1 MKIIK
6 PNWVKQEHKGIPLS
20 IFSIDIHPDGT
31 RFATGGQGN
40 DCGRVAIWNFSAV
53 ISTKVENDE
62 NQPKLLCQI
71 DSHLQCVNS
80 VRWSHAGNYL
90 ASAGDDKL
98 IMIWQLGG
106 RYQGHT
112 EHYRTVSTLRSHSG
126 DILDL
131 SWSHDDRYLASCS
144 IDNMIVI
151 WNAQRWPEIAKILK
165 GHCGLVKGVTWD
177 PIGKYLASQSAD
189 KTLRIWRISDWS
201 EEVCIKEPFEQCGDT
216 THVLRLSWSPEGQ
229 YLVSAQAMNNCG
241 SVAKIIERQD
251 WSFLRDFVGHRKA
264 IPCAR
269 FNPNMFK
276 FFAKPKKKKGQN
288 EAETNNKD
296 VKDSQRQK
304 FKTHC
309 ICALGSR
316 DRSISIWSTARQRP
330 LVVID
335 DVFGNS
341 VVDLSW
347 SRCGYQLLACSV
359 DGGVIC
365 FQFDPKELGSI
376 YDQEERVQFLQQLYG
391 NSLFSPT
398 NSIGN
403 KLIEDMDILLL
414 QQKDDKKNESSQNG
428 LSFNSDGSVKQLGNS
443 TNQND
448 SEQKKTVNT
457 TLLKSSTTSPSSS
470 SSSSMVENKEPPKS
484 STNHSPGRL
493 AKGPTDKQIEI
504 RSADGRRRIIP
515 LFIPP
520 TTVAPDSVANNTDT
534 NNSISNQQKPPSSS
548 ASSRPIS
555 FSSSS
560 ESKSKIV
567 IETLDESNP
576 GSNLHEA
583 YQYLNSNSFNGFGKS
598 LDSNAKD
605 PTDKMQTN
613 GESETNGEI
622 LKNSSFP
629 NELASSTNHNVMQN
643 KSSDDSSDN
652 EIVIKRSKSL
662 KRPPSKQLTTS
673 VERQA
678 KRKASKSTSGAPIS
692 LTKSNFGAQD
702 SINTVTISNNEMT
715 KCTEPKISSS
725 NKSSSSMIN
734 ITTTKPSS
742 STPNLNIQMTTTNGQ
757 QSSQIS
763 STPNFIFPPSR
774 LPRQNQSSIRLFTRS
789 EDGKQFAVSIEYPL
803 SSSGI
808 CKLSAFVHDQLYW
821 SVMISDPILAVAGSE
836 ELVACFCQDY
846 TLQVFHSSDGRRLFV
861 PVILDSPVA
870 RMTCAN
876 KFHLLMITSNARLW
890 LWDFRI
896 PKVLVHGESLVPLLL
911 DPKKSEQFSLQGA
924 SVSSTSKPIVTVS
937 NGRTYI
943 FEPDFQSWCLLNDLN
958 DPLNSCTELRPCAV
972 NTIKQLS
979 SFSKFPSRSIMNFF
993 SSNIPMAQQSAMSFM
1008 EKQIEIAKLIGS
1020 SDEYRYWILN
1030 FVKQLVTMH
1039 SNGGGMHAANIEN
1052 RLKEL
1057 CKNLLGPPFS
1067 LQLLEQ
1073 KNTQSIVGVNKH
1085 NLLREI
1091 LSILA
1096 SNLGLQRLYLEFKDS
1111 LDSVANS
1118 TKSMLKNPFATR
1130 TTSND
1135 FNVGDSN
1142 KNEDEQKL
1150 TQNE

>member
-1 MKIIK
+1 MT
-6 PNWVKQEHKGIPLS
+6 GIPLS

-40 DCGRVAIWNFSAV
+40 DCGRVAIWNLSAV
-53 ISTKVENDE
+53 ISTTVENDE

-80 VRWSHAGNYL
+80 VRWSHTGNYL

-106 RYQGHT
+106 RYQGNT

-131 SWSHDDRYLASCS
+131 SWSHDDQYLASCS

-276 FFAKPKKKKGQN
+276 FFLKSKKKRNQN
-288 EAETNNKD
+288 EAETNNND
-296 VKDSQRQK
+296 VKDNQKQK

-330 LVVID
+330 LVVMD

-365 FQFDPKELGSI
+365 FQFDSEELGSI

-391 NSLFSPT
+391 NSLFSQT

-403 KLIEDMDILLL
+403 RLIEDMDILLL
-414 QQKDDKKNESSQNG
+414 QQKDLKKSEAPQNG
-428 LSFNSDGSVKQLGNS
+428 LSSNSNGSVKHLENS
-443 TNQND
+443 NNQND
-448 SEQKKTVNT
+448 GEQKKTVNT
-457 TLLKSSTTSPSSS
+457 ILSKSSSTSSS
-470 SSSSMVENKEPPKS
+470 SLSMAENKEPPKS
-484 STNHSPGRL
+484 STNLSPGRL

-520 TTVAPDSVANNTDT
+520 TTATTDSTANNTDT
-534 NNSISNQQKPPSSS
+534 NNLMNDQQKPLSSS
-548 ASSRPIS
+548 VSSRPIS

-576 GSNLHEA
+576 GSNLREA

-598 LDSNAKD
+598 LNSNARD
-605 PTDKMQTN
+605 STEATAKMQTN
-613 GESETNGEI
+613 DDSENNGEN
-622 LKNSSFP
+622 LKHSSS
-629 NELASSTNHNVMQN
+629 NNVASSTNQN
-643 KSSDDSSDN
+643 FVQSKSSDESSDD
-652 EIVIKRSKSL
+652 EIIIKRSKSL
-662 KRPPSKQLTTS
+662 KRLPSKTS
-673 VERQA
+673 TSIEPQV
-678 KRKASKSTSGAPIS
+678 KRKKNKSTSGA
-692 LTKSNFGAQD
+692 QD
-702 SINTVTISNNEMT
+702 QINTTTISNNDLA
-715 KCTEPKISSS
+715 KCTEPKISSFT
-725 NKSSSSMIN
+725 KSSSSIIN
-734 ITTTKPSS
+734 ITTAKPTPSS
-742 STPNLNIQMTTTNGQ
+742 NLNVQMTMTNGQ
-757 QSSQIS
+757 HSSQIS
-763 STPNFIFPPSR
+763 SPQNLIFPPLR
-774 LPRQNQSSIRLFTRS
+774 LPRQNHSSIRLFTRS
-789 EDGKQFAVSIEYPL
+789 EDGKQF
-803 SSSGI
+803 G
-808 CKLSAFVHDQLYW
+808 K
-821 SVMISDPILAVAGSE
+821 
-836 ELVACFCQDY
+836 FC
-846 TLQVFHSSDGRRLFV
+846 
-861 PVILDSPVA
+861 
-870 RMTCAN
+870 
-876 KFHLLMITSNARLW
+876 
-890 LWDFRI
+890 
-896 PKVLVHGESLVPLLL
+896 
-911 DPKKSEQFSLQGA
+911 
-924 SVSSTSKPIVTVS
+924 
-937 NGRTYI
+937 
-943 FEPDFQSWCLLNDLN
+943 
-958 DPLNSCTELRPCAV
+958 
-972 NTIKQLS
+972 
-979 SFSKFPSRSIMNFF
+979 
-993 SSNIPMAQQSAMSFM
+993 
-1008 EKQIEIAKLIGS
+1008 
-1020 SDEYRYWILN
+1020 
-1030 FVKQLVTMH
+1030 
-1039 SNGGGMHAANIEN
+1039 
-1052 RLKEL
+1052 
-1057 CKNLLGPPFS
+1057 
-1067 LQLLEQ
+1067 
-1073 KNTQSIVGVNKH
+1073 
-1085 NLLREI
+1085 
-1091 LSILA
+1091 
-1096 SNLGLQRLYLEFKDS
+1096 
-1111 LDSVANS
+1111 
-1118 TKSMLKNPFATR
+1118 
-1130 TTSND
+1130 
-1135 FNVGDSN
+1135 
-1142 KNEDEQKL
+1142 
-1150 TQNE
+1150 